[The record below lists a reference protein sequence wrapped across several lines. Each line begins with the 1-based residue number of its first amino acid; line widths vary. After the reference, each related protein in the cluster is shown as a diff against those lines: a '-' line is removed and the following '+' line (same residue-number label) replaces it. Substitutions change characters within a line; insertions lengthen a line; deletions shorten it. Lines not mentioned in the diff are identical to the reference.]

1 MKRLIVVIIS
11 VLFLSVFLMMN
22 YLIWDK
28 DNLLKQQV
36 SDKAQQDWLR
46 GQNKDME
53 ANIAELEQ
61 AVATLE
67 KDKATLNEQD
77 NSLQRQIRAATDREV
92 SLRRTLDESILSVE
106 ALKTSSLPILKE
118 LLAGWMTAVS
128 EGRSADSFLF
138 FTQNYQFLQLVMTQE
153 TYQKYIETNIQAV
166 AYTSSGLAS
175 HLTEAAIGAEIT
187 TDAAIGAEIAT
198 DAAIGAE
205 VTTDAAMGTE
215 VKTGDAKTGDVKTND
230 VKTGDTKPG
239 DNNTGDDKTGE
250 IKPGDAITEPVKET
264 PAPEPVILFER
275 VGNESSDLAVL
286 VRTQVYVALKPDA
299 DTGTVALVEG
309 LNNVQVLFSYDV
321 INRKWYIQS
330 IIGNN

>member
-67 KDKATLNEQD
+67 KDKAALNEQD

-92 SLRRTLDESILSVE
+92 SLRRTLDESVLSVE

-138 FTQNYQFLQLVMTQE
+138 FAQNYQFLQLVMTQE
-153 TYQKYIETNIQAV
+153 TYQKYIDTNIQAV

-175 HLTEAAIGAEIT
+175 HLTLAAIGAEIT
-187 TDAAIGAEIAT
+187 TDAAIGVEVTT

-205 VTTDAAMGTE
+205 V
-215 VKTGDAKTGDVKTND
+215 KTGD
-230 VKTGDTKPG
+230 VKTGDTKTGDTKTSDTKTG
-239 DNNTGDDKTGE
+239 DNNTGDDKTDE
-250 IKPGDAITEPVKET
+250 TKPGDAVAEPVKET

-275 VGNESSDLAVL
+275 VGNEPSDLSVL
-286 VRTQVYVALKPDA
+286 VRTQIYVALKPDA
-299 DTGTVALVEG
+299 DAGTAALVEG

-330 IIGNN
+330 IIGND